1 MSSALVGCLIGA
13 LLSGSW
19 SDRYGRK
26 KMLIVAS
33 FLFVV
38 SAFGTGVVDSFFWFN
53 VYRIVGGFGIGI
65 ASNVSPVYIAEVSPA
80 AVRGKFVSINQL
92 TIVLGILLAQIVN
105 WRIGDFFLTSSL

>member
-1 MSSALVGCLIGA
+1 MFGYDWVVVGGAKIFYEPFFRLGDSAALRGWAMSSAWVGCLIGA

-53 VYRIVGGFGIGI
+53 VYRFVG
-65 ASNVSPVYIAEVSPA
+65 
-80 AVRGKFVSINQL
+80 
-92 TIVLGILLAQIVN
+92 
-105 WRIGDFFLTSSL
+105 